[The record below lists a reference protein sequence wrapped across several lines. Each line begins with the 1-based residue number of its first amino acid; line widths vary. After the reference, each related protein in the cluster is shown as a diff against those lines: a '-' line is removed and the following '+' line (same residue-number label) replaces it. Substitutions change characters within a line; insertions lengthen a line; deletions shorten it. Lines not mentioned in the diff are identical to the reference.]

1 MSTIKNTLNN
11 LIGSL
16 QDVSSSPQLDACIL
30 LEEATDMSRTSLFTQ
45 GRRHLSSGE
54 ETRLQQLIWQ
64 RRHHYPISYLT
75 GTVEFYGRAFRI
87 TEGVLSPRPETEHLV
102 EHAKQYI
109 TSLPTNAHI
118 LEIGTGTG
126 CVSVTLADE
135 FLHTYSFEATD
146 NDAYALHLA
155 HFNAKLH
162 NVEDNIRLV
171 RRDLLRK
178 GPYRSPHVIIANL
191 PYLDVERHSDD
202 SIKKEPASHLYSS
215 AHGRGHYR
223 RLFRELSRLSSFR
236 ECPLFGE
243 ALPEDMEALQNEAKR
258 IWGDTGEFEQCDSF
272 VFKLNVRA

>member
-1 MSTIKNTLNN
+1 LVPYKTCRLLRNWMLVSYWKKQLTCPGPHFSRKRGVISAPVKRCGFSNLYGKDDTI
-11 LIGSL
+11 IRYR
-16 QDVSSSPQLDACIL
+16 IL
-30 LEEATDMSRTSLFTQ
+30 RVRWNFT
-45 GRRHLSSGE
+45 G
-54 ETRLQQLIWQ
+54 
-64 RRHHYPISYLT
+64 
-75 GTVEFYGRAFRI
+75 A
-87 TEGVLSPRPETEHLV
+87 RPETEHLV

-109 TSLPTNAHI
+109 TSLPVNSHI

-126 CVSVTLADE
+126 CISVTLADE

-178 GPYRSPHVIIANL
+178 GPHRSPHVIIANL
-191 PYLDVERHSDD
+191 PYLDAERHSDD

-215 AHGRGHYR
+215 VYGRGHYR